1 MSRIILIT
9 GIFPVYD
16 RWGAKVREEF
26 VVSHGVDEFG
36 RNVILPT
43 EQPAHLG
50 AKFDKEI
57 GEWVLEDV

>member
-16 RWGAKVREEF
+16 RAKVREEF

-43 EQPAHLG
+43 VHPACLG